1 MVSSAG
7 ALEAAGGLK
16 GGAIESLFERLL
28 REEQPIRVREHN
40 DAGALGLAWFADG
53 LREAL
58 CELGCE
64 YGAHN
69 GEPTRLVLN
78 FTCLEEPASYRRSS
92 QAVFVAS
99 VLQGPPE
106 PEPLKAYYP
115 YLIRTLSNALIYIA
129 TGSSGPETVHFLT
142 PERGHAVI
150 PAKGAGK
157 ELFRSVARRLMP
169 IASSHLIIENEFYP
183 DLPEELW
190 QGDHH
195 TAAFLEVGRRLDALN
210 LLPAPFDLEALLP
223 PADLRHVKRL
233 YKLGGLSHGNMSERL
248 DAERFWMSAS
258 GVDKSAMREVGRDI
272 LLVKGFSPE
281 RQSILLSVP
290 PHVTPRRVSV
300 DAIEHWMI
308 YTEHPSVGA
317 ILHVHAWMDGV
328 RSTDVAYPCGTLEL
342 AAAVAG
348 LVREAEDPAACV
360 VGLKNHGL
368 TITGRSLLEILERVE
383 GRLLPQVPM
392 E

>member
-1 MVSSAG
+1 MFSSAG
-7 ALEAAGGLK
+7 ALQSGAK
-16 GGAIESLFERLL
+16 GTLFERL
-28 REEQPIRVREHN
+28 IRDEPVLVRENN
-40 DAGALGLAWFADG
+40 DAQPLGLGWFADG
-53 LREAL
+53 LRKAL
-58 CELGCE
+58 LELGCDYAPE
-64 YGAHN
+64 GAFS
-69 GEPTRLVLN
+69 RLVLN
-78 FTCLEEPASYRRSS
+78 YTRLEAPATFRRSS

-99 VLQGPPE
+99 VLQGPPAA
-106 PEPLKAYYP
+106 EPLRAYYP

-129 TGSSGPETVHFLT
+129 TGEAGVESVHFIT

-150 PAKGAGK
+150 PAKGAGD
-157 ELFRSVARRLMP
+157 ELFRSLARRLMP
-169 IASSHLIIENEFYP
+169 IATSHLIIENEFDP

-190 QGDHH
+190 EGDCH

-210 LLPAPFDLEALLP
+210 LLPAPFDLEALLS

-233 YKLGGLSHGNMSERL
+233 YKMGGLSHGNMSERL
-248 DAERFWMSAS
+248 DRERFWMSAS
-258 GVDKSAMREVGRDI
+258 GVDKSNMRKIGRDI

-290 PHVTPRRVSV
+290 PNVTPRRVSV

-328 RSTDVAYPCGTLEL
+328 PSTDVAYPCGTFEL

-348 LVREAEDPAACV
+348 LVREADNPAACV

-368 TITGRSLLEILERVE
+368 TITGRSLTEILDRVE

>member
-1 MVSSAG
+1 MITSAG
-7 ALEAAGGLK
+7 ALSS
-16 GGAIESLFERLL
+16 GAIGSLFERLI
-28 REEQPIRVREHN
+28 RDDRPILVREHN
-40 DAGALGLAWFADG
+40 DPRLLGLEWFAEG
-53 LREAL
+53 LKKAL
-58 CELGCE
+58 IEQGCGYASSE
-64 YGAHN
+64 
-69 GEPTRLVLN
+69 GEFSRLVIN
-78 FTCLEEPASYRRSS
+78 FTRLEEPTSFRRSS
-92 QAVFVAS
+92 QAIFVAS
-99 VLQGPPE
+99 VIQGPPAK
-106 PEPLKAYYP
+106 EPLKAYYP

-129 TGSSGPETVHFLT
+129 AGEGGPESVHFIT
-142 PERGHAVI
+142 PERGHVAI
-150 PAKGAGK
+150 PAKGAGE
-157 ELFRSVARRLMP
+157 ELFRSIAQRLMP
-169 IASSHLIIENEFYP
+169 IASSHLIIENEFHP

-190 QGDHH
+190 NGDDH

-210 LLPAPFDLEALLP
+210 LLPAPFDLTELLS
-223 PADLRHVKRL
+223 PADLRHLQRL
-233 YKLGGLSHGNMSERL
+233 YKMGGLSHGNMSERL
-248 DAERFWMSAS
+248 DRERFWMSAS
-258 GVDKSAMREVGRDI
+258 GVDKSNMREIGRDI

-308 YTEHPSVGA
+308 YSEHPSVGA
-317 ILHVHAWMDGV
+317 ILHVHAWMEGV
-328 RSTDVAYPCGTLEL
+328 RSTEIAYPCGTFEL

-348 LVREAEDPAACV
+348 IVREAEDPASCV